1 MTDSTIHETAE
12 AFIEHLRQLG
22 KKERTLYTYAKDLA
36 LIEEYFGSDKRLADL
51 RVPQVGKFL
60 KSDQL
65 LKRGNGDAR
74 AERTVAKTVR
84 VFRMMLVWAKDTGKI
99 EELPLPKST
108 PMGRDKTNEEAGDG
122 E

>member
-1 MTDSTIHETAE
+1 MTETTIHEATE
-12 AFIEHLRQLG
+12 AFIEHLRGLG

-36 LIEEYFGSDKRLADL
+36 LIEEYFGSDKKLASL

-65 LKRGNGDAR
+65 FKRANGEPR

-84 VFRMMLVWAKDTGKI
+84 VFRMMLVWAKDTGTI

-108 PMGRDKTNEEAGDG
+108 PMGRDKVVEEATDG

>member
-1 MTDSTIHETAE
+1 MTEMTIHEATE
-12 AFIEHLRQLG
+12 AFIEQLRRLG

-36 LIEEYFGSDKRLADL
+36 LIEEYFGSDKKLASL

-65 LKRGNGDAR
+65 LKRSNGEAR

-99 EELPLPKST
+99 EDLPLPKST
-108 PMGRDKTNEEAGDG
+108 PMGRDKAEEASDG
-122 E
+122 Q

>member
-1 MTDSTIHETAE
+1 MTDTTIHETAE
-12 AFIEHLRQLG
+12 AFIEHLREQG
-22 KKERTLYTYAKDLA
+22 KKEKTLYTYAKDLA
-36 LIEEYFGSDKRLADL
+36 LIEEFFGSDKKLADL
-51 RVPQVGKFL
+51 RIPQVGKFL

-65 LKRGNGDAR
+65 LKRSNGEVR

-99 EELPLPKST
+99 AELPLPKST
-108 PMGRDKTNEEAGDG
+108 PMGRDKAGEGSTDG